1 MIFLPSGTKI
11 HLNCRY
17 CNKVEPAINN
27 TGFYSSKIAIA
38 NQLVLISKV
47 CANRRL
53 NYLGP
58 VVENLWENL
67 RAAGE

>member
-1 MIFLPSGTKI
+1 MNIRSACVSLKLTP
-11 HLNCRY
+11 R
-17 CNKVEPAINN
+17 NKVEPAINS

-58 VVENLWENL
+58 VVEYLWENL
-67 RAAGE
+67 QAAGE